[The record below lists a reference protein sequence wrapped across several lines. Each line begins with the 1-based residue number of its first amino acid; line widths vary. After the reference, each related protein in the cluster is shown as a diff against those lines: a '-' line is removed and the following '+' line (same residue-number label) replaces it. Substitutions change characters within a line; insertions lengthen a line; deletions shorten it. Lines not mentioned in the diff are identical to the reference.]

1 MKTWIQHV
9 LLGLLLSTPPL
20 ALAVDA
26 QASGDSARPSPAP
39 SSADEG
45 TPGALRAFSGPVL
58 GAAPGTLFITGPSG
72 AAIPIRVTHQ
82 TRIAGVTVPRDQDIE
97 TYLREHLKP
106 GRSVRVQF
114 DVRPFS
120 DGTPQNVAS
129 TVEPKASRQ
138 PPSP

>member
-1 MKTWIQHV
+1 MKRWTQHL

-20 ALAVDA
+20 AVAVNT

-39 SSADEG
+39 DAEG
-45 TPGALRAFSGPVL
+45 TSGTPRAFSGPVL
-58 GAAPGTLFITGPSG
+58 GTAPGTLFVTGPSG
-72 AAIPIRVTHQ
+72 ASIPIRVTHQ
-82 TRIAGVTVPRDQDIE
+82 TRIAGETVPRDQDIE
-97 TYLREHLKP
+97 TYLRENLKP

-129 TVEPKASRQ
+129 TVEPKTSRE

>member
-1 MKTWIQHV
+1 MKRWTQHL

-20 ALAVDA
+20 ALAVDT

-39 SSADEG
+39 SPDAESTPG
-45 TPGALRAFSGPVL
+45 TPRAFSGPVL
-58 GAAPGTLFITGPSG
+58 GTAPGTLFVTGPSG
-72 AAIPIRVTHQ
+72 ASIPIRVTHQ
-82 TRIAGVTVPRDQDIE
+82 TRIAGMTVPRDQDIE

-129 TVEPKASRQ
+129 TVEPKASREL
-138 PPSP
+138 PPQ